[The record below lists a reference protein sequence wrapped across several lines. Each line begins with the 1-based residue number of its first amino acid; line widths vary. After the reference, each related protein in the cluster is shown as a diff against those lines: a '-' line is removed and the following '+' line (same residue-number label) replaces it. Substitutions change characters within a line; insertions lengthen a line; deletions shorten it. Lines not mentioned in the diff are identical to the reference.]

1 MTEVFGVTKLFH
13 TRYAN
18 EKQLERVVTEFRHN
32 NVMLPFRFNSW
43 S

>member
-1 MTEVFGVTKLFH
+1 MTEVFSVTKLFN

-18 EKQLERVVTEFRHN
+18 EKQLQRVVNEVR
-32 NVMLPFRFNSW
+32 NVMAPFLFNSR